1 MKMNKDLIET
11 AANEIQKLRSEGW
24 TPYVTVE
31 YGSSILTDLIDYFK
45 NSLGIH
51 APLLDLIDKSEEDKK
66 KGLETIR
73 QAMEFMDKEVVAF
86 IAFRSNMQDAMEAAE
101 ALDGHCVV
109 VRKAWRH
116 EGIEVEK
123 L

>member
-1 MKMNKDLIET
+1 MNKDLIET

-31 YGSSILTDLIDYFK
+31 YGSSVFNDLIDYFQK
-45 NSLGIH
+45 SLGIH
-51 APLLDLIDKSEEDKK
+51 APLLDLIDKSEEDRK
-66 KGLETIR
+66 KGIDTIR
-73 QAMEFMDKEVVAF
+73 QAIGFMDKEVVAF
-86 IAFRSNMQDAMEAAE
+86 IAFRSNIQDAMEAAE

-109 VRKAWRH
+109 VKKVWRH